1 MGNSEGPRAPRDPAA
16 KRRGFYI
23 MRGKQIAG
31 SPQPDG
37 RGIQYI
43 YLDGERLV
51 SFARI
56 AGNITEEG
64 ILGLL
69 RRAEGFRRL
78 VHGIG
83 VTIEMTEGES
93 GTAEF
98 VFQMYGRKED
108 GASGTEIKED
118 IPADGM
124 ERILELDKYEW
135 SEADDVPGQMRFV
148 LPQAGSLALASVK
161 LYLRDGYSVP
171 EEAEEET
178 IDLGTAAYRE
188 MLERS
193 LMQTGNPARLQKA
206 IGRARQGEDVTVAF
220 IGGSITQ
227 GAGAVPIHTECYAY
241 KTFENFCS
249 LAGRGTEENIHYVKA
264 GVGGTP
270 SELGM
275 LRYERDVLRDGTV
288 EPDVAVVEF
297 AVNDGG
303 DETGG
308 ECYDSLVRKILSA
321 PNAPAVILLFA
332 VFADDWNLQERL
344 RPVGEAYDLPMVSI
358 RDAVV
363 EQFGKKAGTGK
374 VFSKAAFFYDCYHP
388 SNLGHRVMAD
398 CVAHL
403 LRTVDAMPT
412 AEDCLRLEERKPPLG
427 GEFEAVKLFDR
438 NSGEGDIQV
447 DCGSFFHRD
456 EELQAVEMDR
466 DLIPTKE
473 FPYNW
478 MHRAGEKA
486 FSMDITCSALFLI
499 YKDSG
504 SSDVGRAEVLV
515 DGEKVLTADPH
526 INGWI
531 HCNAAI
537 CFRGRERGRHQGLT
551 RRVRSQRRRKS
562 L

>member
-178 IDLGTAAYRE
+178 VDLGTAAYRE

-241 KTFENFCS
+241 KAFENFCS

-332 VFADDWNLQERL
+332 VFADE
-344 RPVGEAYDLPMVSI
+344 I
-358 RDAVV
+358 
-363 EQFGKKAGTGK
+363 
-374 VFSKAAFFYDCYHP
+374 
-388 SNLGHRVMAD
+388 
-398 CVAHL
+398 
-403 LRTVDAMPT
+403 
-412 AEDCLRLEERKPPLG
+412 
-427 GEFEAVKLFDR
+427 
-438 NSGEGDIQV
+438 
-447 DCGSFFHRD
+447 
-456 EELQAVEMDR
+456 
-466 DLIPTKE
+466 
-473 FPYNW
+473 
-478 MHRAGEKA
+478 
-486 FSMDITCSALFLI
+486 
-499 YKDSG
+499 
-504 SSDVGRAEVLV
+504 GRAHV
-515 DGEKVLTADPH
+515 
-526 INGWI
+526 
-531 HCNAAI
+531 
-537 CFRGRERGRHQGLT
+537 
-551 RRVRSQRRRKS
+551 
-562 L
+562 